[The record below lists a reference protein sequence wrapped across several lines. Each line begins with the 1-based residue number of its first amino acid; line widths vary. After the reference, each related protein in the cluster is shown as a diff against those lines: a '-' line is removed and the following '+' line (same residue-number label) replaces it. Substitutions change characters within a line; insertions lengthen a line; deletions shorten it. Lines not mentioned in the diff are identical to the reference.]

1 MKRTLILYPLCA
13 AFLSFVFLGCSQSG
27 NKKMAGGSSNEA
39 SAKSSAEA
47 SAEQPSVALESTP
60 ELVALLH
67 QAALDGDLKGVE
79 KAIASGVDVNGMDE
93 EGRTALMFA
102 GFNGHSEI
110 VLKLLDAESGID
122 RRDMMG
128 RTALLYAATGPFPET
143 VRILLDKGAEPNVVD
158 SDEHFSP
165 LMHAA
170 AEGNL
175 DVVKILME
183 ADSDATLQDVDG
195 DNAASFA
202 RQSGHLEVANYLEAF
217 TNLKE

>member
-1 MKRTLILYPLCA
+1 MKYTRILFPLCA
-13 AFLSFVFLGCSQSG
+13 AFLCFTFFSCNQSG
-27 NKKMAGGSSNEA
+27 KKKLTGESSAGVSPEA
-39 SAKSSAEA
+39 SVQKPDEK
-47 SAEQPSVALESTP
+47 LESSP
-60 ELVALLH
+60 ELVALLQ
-67 QAALDGDLKGVE
+67 QAAHDGDMKGVE
-79 KAIASGVDVNGMDE
+79 KAIESGVDVNGMDE

-110 VLKLLDAESGID
+110 VLILLDEGSGID
-122 RRDMMG
+122 RRDLMG

-143 VRILLDKGAEPNVVD
+143 VRILLYKGAEPNVVD

-183 ADSDATLQDVDG
+183 AGSDASLQDIDG

-202 RQSGHLEVANYLEAF
+202 RQSGHLEVANYLDA
-217 TNLKE
+217 L